1 MNHQFYILFSIVLV
15 VFIPQLSIA
24 QQDFNGYYRGE
35 LGATTTE
42 GNEVLFAR
50 NIFQGTLRS
59 EQASWRYHISLQLRQ
74 DFAANEGSATEIRM
88 REAYIDW
95 FGDRF
100 DIRAGQQ
107 MIVWGRSDA
116 TQLIDILTPYDL
128 SEFLTQDFRDLRR
141 GVTAVNMQYFRAN
154 NSFQFVLI
162 PVFEPSSVPGPDS
175 RWSFYTDNTIN
186 FEGTSAPSQNL
197 QNMQYALKWTN
208 RTNINFDFELAA
220 FYGFHPLPVLEKRV
234 LIDGF
239 DMTVNARNAYVNSP
253 ALMTSGEYRVNSNI
267 SVQFES
273 AYWLNRKVDV
283 FPQRLRSFEPAD
295 FNDVVSTITENNAS
309 RFLAERSIANSMVGL
324 KTNAL
329 NWQLSLQLLSDYIV
343 AYESEDIL
351 QDEHSLSTSFLASRS
366 YLNDDLTVRF
376 LTRYNFNGKDFW
388 VNPDAT
394 YSLSDGLQVNSGAHL
409 FGGPEPE
416 EYYGQLSFWQY
427 RKNSFLYLKLTAY
440 F

>member
-1 MNHQFYILFSIVLV
+1 MNPKLHLIVSTFLV
-15 VFIPQLSIA
+15 AFIPQLSIA
-24 QQDFNGYYRGE
+24 QQDFNGFYRGE
-35 LGATTTE
+35 LGATSSG
-42 GNEVLFAR
+42 GNDILFAR

-59 EQASWRYHISLQLRQ
+59 EQQSWRYHISLQLRQ
-74 DFAANEGSATEIRM
+74 DFAESEASNTEIRL

-95 FGDRF
+95 FGDHF

-116 TQLIDILTPYDL
+116 TQIMDILTPFDL

-141 GVTAVNMQYFRAN
+141 GVTAVNMQYFRTN
-154 NSFQFVLI
+154 NSFQLVVI

-175 RWSFYTDNTIN
+175 RWSFFNDNTIN

-197 QNMQYALKWTN
+197 QNIQYALKWTN

-220 FYGFHPLPVLEKRV
+220 FYGLHPLPVLEKRV
-234 LIDGF
+234 LMDGF
-239 DMTVNARNAYVNSP
+239 DMTVNARNAYVSSP
-253 ALMTSGEYRVNSNI
+253 ALITSGEYRVNSNI
-267 SVQFES
+267 SVLFES

-283 FPQRLRSFEPAD
+283 YPQRLRSFDPAD
-295 FNDVVSTITENNAS
+295 FNEVVSAITENNLS
-309 RFLAERSIANSMVGL
+309 RFLAERSLANSMVGL
-324 KTNAL
+324 KTNAF
-329 NWQLSLQLLSDYIV
+329 NWQFSVQMLSDYIV

-351 QDEHSLSTSFLASRS
+351 QDEHNLSTSFLANRS
-366 YLNDDLTVRF
+366 YLNDNLTVRF

-388 VNPDAT
+388 INPDAT
-394 YSLSDGLQVNSGAHL
+394 YSVSDGLQLNTGAHL
-409 FGGPEPE
+409 FGGPQPE